1 VAEPLVRE
9 ATVDDVEAAYAILE
23 ASRLGPWFELSAE
36 QFRNWWWPAYAG
48 IWVAEEDGIIGYSA
62 ARFESIEVYVLPE
75 ARRRGIGSR
84 LLQLAEAA
92 IGGPLVEA
100 TTRQDEP
107 AARPFLEVHG
117 YELSYTTW
125 LMQVELDDDVPAP
138 SWPDGLTVRSFR
150 PGDAGEVKALLD
162 VAYANEPGFNPGTFE
177 DWKRFM
183 LGDPSFEPESWFVVE
198 AGAGSL
204 AGAALNWREG
214 FVKDLV
220 VHPDLRGRGLGKA
233 LLLHTFGHFRARGE
247 PRVTLKTDSRN
258 TSQAAR
264 FYEHMGMRKI
274 RTYDDWQKL
283 RSTFLGTPIADTG
296 V

>member
-1 VAEPLVRE
+1 MAEPRIRPATE
-9 ATVDDVEAAYAILE
+9 ADIEPAWEILQAAN
-23 ASRLGPWFELSAE
+23 LGPWYKLGAE
-36 QFRNWWWPAYAG
+36 QFRDWWWPSYKG
-48 IWVAEEDGIIGYSA
+48 IWVAEKHAILGYSA
-62 ARFESIEVYVLPE
+62 TRGEMVEAYVLPD

-84 LLQLAEAA
+84 LLREAEA
-92 IGGPLVEA
+92 GVEGPLVEA

-107 AARPFLEVHG
+107 AARPFLEARG
-117 YELSYTTW
+117 YELSYETW
-125 LMQVELDDDVPAP
+125 LMQVELDEHVPAP
-138 SWPDGLTVRSFR
+138 SWPDGLTVRSFLT
-150 PGDAGEVKALLD
+150 GDAEEVKALLD
-162 VAYANEPGFNPGTFE
+162 VAYANEPDFNPGTFE
-177 DWKRFM
+177 EWKRFM
-183 LGDPSFEPESWFVVE
+183 LGDPSFDPESWFVVE
-198 AGAGSL
+198 TPNGSL

-220 VHPDLRGRGLGKA
+220 VHPDFQRRGLGKA

-264 FYEHMGMRKI
+264 FYEHMGMRNI

-283 RSTFLGTPIADTG
+283 RSDLPAMPIADTG